1 MQAVTVRRHG
11 GPEVMELLDA
21 DDLSPGPGQ
30 IVVRASTAGV
40 NFIDLHQRAG
50 RYPVPVPFV
59 PGLEGAGTVAGLGPD
74 VDEFKIGQRIAWKLA
89 PGSYADQVLVPTW
102 QAVPIPDGVTEETAA
117 AVILQGSTA
126 HYLVTSA
133 YPVQAGD
140 TILIHAA
147 AGGVG
152 QMVTQIAK
160 LRGARVIGTVSTAE
174 KEKSAR
180 EAGADE
186 VIRYDGD
193 VDVAAA
199 VRELTDDQGVAVVY
213 DGVGRATFEAS
224 LASLR
229 MRGYLVVFGGAS
241 GPVDNLN
248 VERLNAAG
256 SVFLTRPILAHY
268 TRTRD
273 EVRARA
279 DDLFRWLIDGQ
290 LVVRVDRRLPLT
302 EVAEA
307 HRALESRATTGKVL
321 LLCR

>member
-11 GPEVMELLDA
+11 GPEVLELLDA

-30 IVVRASTAGV
+30 IVARSSAAGV
-40 NFIDLHQRAG
+40 NFIDIHQRAG
-50 RYPVPVPFV
+50 RYPVQVPFV
-59 PGLEGAGTVAGLGPD
+59 PGLEGAGTVAAIGPD
-74 VDEFKIGQRIAWKLA
+74 VDEFKVGERVAWKLA
-89 PGSYADQVLVPTW
+89 PGSYAERVLVPTW

-117 AVILQGSTA
+117 AVMLQGSTA
-126 HYLVTSA
+126 HALVTSV

-174 KEKSAR
+174 KDAIAR

-199 VRELTDDQGVAVVY
+199 VRELTDDEGVAVVY
-213 DGVGRATFEAS
+213 DGVGDATFEAS

-229 MRGYLVVFGGAS
+229 MLGCLVVFGGAS
-241 GPVDNLN
+241 GPVVNLN

-256 SVFLTRPILAHY
+256 SVFLTRPTLGHY
-268 TRTRD
+268 TRTR
-273 EVRARA
+273 EAVRARA

-290 LVVRVDRRLPLT
+290 LVVRVDRRLPLG
-302 EVAEA
+302 EAAEA

-321 LLCR
+321 LLCQ